1 MKTILI
7 VDDEPDFVSLL
18 QDNLESRG
26 YRVLTAHEGVRGIET
41 AHKSKPD
48 LILLD
53 IKMPAGM
60 GQSVLQALKKHS
72 ETRKIPVIVITA
84 LANRQLKEEIKQ
96 LGAKD
101 FFTKPFDTEMLLEK
115 IKSLLDDLF
124 LAQ

>member
-53 IKMPAGM
+53 LKMPAGT
-60 GQSVLQALKKHS
+60 GQSVLQALKGHA
-72 ETRKIPVIVITA
+72 ETRTIPVIIITA
-84 LANRQLKEEIKQ
+84 FVGPQLKEEMKK

-101 FFTKPFDTEMLLEK
+101 FFTKPFDTEMLLATIE
-115 IKSLLDDLF
+115 SLLSPS
-124 LAQ
+124 AV